1 MKENRSGDSVGFF
14 GLLTVALI
22 VLKLS
27 GVITWSWELVFLP
40 ILIYTAVV
48 FVLVIVLI
56 FLGGIR

>member
-1 MKENRSGDSVGFF
+1 MKENRSGGIGFF

-27 GVITWSWELVFLP
+27 GIITWSWALVFLP

-56 FLGGIR
+56 FLGGKR

>member
-1 MKENRSGDSVGFF
+1 MKENRSDGIGFF

-27 GVITWSWELVFLP
+27 GIITWSWALVFLP
-40 ILIYTAVV
+40 ILIYTTVV

-56 FLGGIR
+56 FLGGKR